1 MGYRGGY
8 LSGLDFAVDMLGFQ
22 PVAHK
27 YQRGDNSIIAY
38 NLDFFFRIVEVHF
51 PTGLQLDDQIAP
63 SQMVRT
69 LTEFGGSLVP
79 VSKLLPVVTS
89 CTPLNSCMNSAAL
102 FCKVV
107 KSSLASSIALR
118 FK

>member
-1 MGYRGGY
+1 MPDPQHMGYRWGY
-8 LSGLDFAVDMLGFQ
+8 LCGFYFAVDMFRLDT
-22 PVAHK
+22 VAHK

-79 VSKLLPVVTS
+79 VARKQAPARGDELYATKFLYEFGGLV
-89 CTPLNSCMNSAAL
+89 L
-102 FCKVV
+102 
-107 KSSLASSIALR
+107 
-118 FK
+118 

>member
-63 SQMVRT
+63 SSDGAYLDGNLAVPSFQ
-69 LTEFGGSLVP
+69 SP
-79 VSKLLPVVTS
+79 VSSFYP
-89 CTPLNSCMNSAAL
+89 
-102 FCKVV
+102 
-107 KSSLASSIALR
+107 
-118 FK
+118 

>member
-63 SQMVRT
+63 SQMVPS
-69 LTEFGGSLVP
+69 FQSP

>member
-63 SQMVRT
+63 SQMC
-69 LTEFGGSLVP
+69 VP
-79 VSKLLPVVTS
+79 
-89 CTPLNSCMNSAAL
+89 
-102 FCKVV
+102 
-107 KSSLASSIALR
+107 
-118 FK
+118 

>member
-1 MGYRGGY
+1 MGAT
-8 LSGLDFAVDMLGFQ
+8 SVALDFAVDMLGFQ

-27 YQRGDNSIIAY
+27 YQRVITALLRIIF
-38 NLDFFFRIVEVHF
+38 DFFFRIVEVYF

-79 VSKLLPVVTS
+79 VARKQAPARGDELYATKFLYEFGGLV
-89 CTPLNSCMNSAAL
+89 L
-102 FCKVV
+102 
-107 KSSLASSIALR
+107 
-118 FK
+118 

>member
-63 SQMVRT
+63 SQMMRT

-79 VSKLLPVVTS
+79 VTRKQASTRSDELYATKLLYEFGGLV
-89 CTPLNSCMNSAAL
+89 L
-102 FCKVV
+102 
-107 KSSLASSIALR
+107 
-118 FK
+118 

>member
-69 LTEFGGSLVP
+69 LTELGGSLVP
-79 VSKLLPVVTS
+79 VTRKQAS
-89 CTPLNSCMNSAAL
+89 TPLNSCMNSAAL

>member
-63 SQMVRT
+63 SQMMRT
-69 LTEFGGSLVP
+69 LTVFGGSLDP
-79 VSKLLPVVTS
+79 VTRKQ
-89 CTPLNSCMNSAAL
+89 
-102 FCKVV
+102 
-107 KSSLASSIALR
+107 ASTRSDELYATKFLYE
-118 FK
+118 FGGLVL